1 MANKG
6 GNGAIKESVIP
17 LEKKQRS
24 SQELPT
30 PLDTKGDNLPSIAKG
45 YFIESKNSQA
55 AIQFARWAQ
64 KEQFYKVVA
73 AYADCH
79 DDPNIDDSFIR
90 TLGQLDRYYLGV
102 FLCNRHDMLHPW
114 IYERCREVESHR
126 DRRLDLW
133 ARFHYK
139 SSIITFLGTVQEVL
153 CNPNITIGLLSF
165 SARQAKPFLRQVMQ
179 ELESNE
185 KLYNLYSD
193 ILWEKP
199 RQQAPKWAE
208 NEGICVKRSANPKEQ
223 TVEAHG
229 LVDGQPTGRHFDLI
243 IYDDVVVQESVST
256 PEQIAKTTTQW
267 ELSLNLGSTHN
278 PRYQYAGTRYSYGDT
293 YGTILQRAAVKP
305 RIHTATH
312 NGQMDGIPVFLTQ
325 ERWEEI
331 KKTTSTYTVACQQLL
346 NPIAGSD
353 VSFMDDWWREWEVRP
368 YTLNAY
374 MMVDP
379 ASSKKKESNRTAIAV
394 VGVDANYNKYL
405 LDGVCHRMSLS
416 ERWDI
421 LKRLRTKWKRAPGV
435 REFKIGYERYGAQSD
450 IEHFKEMMRIDGSS
464 FPIYELNWVGGGGSQ
479 SKKDRIQRLEPDLKD
494 GSFFWPY
501 PTDEKRFT
509 SLQRDTKESNR
520 DFLISK
526 KILRKDENGRIYDLV
541 KWVKDN
547 EYNLFPMIHPDFLDA
562 LSRIYDMD
570 PTPPIRRSY
579 RVLEPEAEAAF

>member
-1 MANKG
+1 M
-6 GNGAIKESVIP
+6 
-17 LEKKQRS
+17 
-24 SQELPT
+24 
-30 PLDTKGDNLPSIAKG
+30 LPSISKG
-45 YFIESKNSQA
+45 YFVEGKNSEA
-55 AIQFARWAQ
+55 AIQFAEWARN
-64 KEQFYKVVA
+64 EQFYKVVA

-79 DDPNIDDSFIR
+79 DAPNIDDSFIR

-114 IYERCREVESHR
+114 IYDRCREVESDK

-139 SSIITFLGTVQEVL
+139 SSIITFLGTIQEIL

-179 ELESNE
+179 ELEANE
-185 KLYNLYSD
+185 KLYSLYPD

-208 NEGICVKRSANPKEQ
+208 NEGICVRRSANPKEQ

-256 PEQIAKTTTQW
+256 PEQISKTTTQW

-312 NGQMDGIPVFLTQ
+312 NGQMDGMPVFLTD
-325 ERWEEI
+325 ERWDEI

-353 VSFMDDWWREWEVRP
+353 VAFHEEWWLEWEIRP
-368 YTLNAY
+368 YTMNAY
-374 MMVDP
+374 IMVDP
-379 ASSKKKESNRTAIAV
+379 ASSKKKESNRTAMAV

-416 ERWDI
+416 ERWEL
-421 LKRLRTKWKRAPGV
+421 LKRLRIKWKRAPGI
-435 REFKIGYERYGAQSD
+435 REVKVGYERYGAQSD

-464 FPIYELNWVGGGGSQ
+464 FPVYELNWVGGGGSQ
-479 SKKDRIQRLEPDLKD
+479 SKRDRIQRLEPDLKD

-501 PTDEKRFT
+501 PTDKNRLT
-509 SLQRDTKESNR
+509 SLQIDVKER
-520 DFLISK
+520 KQDFLISG
-526 KILRKDENGRIYDLV
+526 KIMRKDENGKLYDLV

-547 EYNLFPMIHPDFLDA
+547 EYSLFPTIHPDFLDA

-570 PTPPIRRSY
+570 PTPPISRSY
-579 RVLEPEAEAAF
+579 RVLEPEAEAAY

>member
-1 MANKG
+1 M
-6 GNGAIKESVIP
+6 
-17 LEKKQRS
+17 
-24 SQELPT
+24 
-30 PLDTKGDNLPSIAKG
+30 LPSISKG
-45 YFIESKNSQA
+45 YFVEGKNSEA
-55 AIQFARWAQ
+55 AIQFAEWARN
-64 KEQFYKVVA
+64 EQFYKVVA

-114 IYERCREVESHR
+114 IYERCREVEGDR
-126 DRRLDLW
+126 DGRLDLW

-139 SSIITFLGTVQEVL
+139 SSIITFLGTVQEIL

-185 KLYNLYSD
+185 KLHSLYPD

-208 NEGICVKRSANPKEQ
+208 NEGICVRRSANPKEQ

-243 IYDDVVVQESVST
+243 VYDDVVVQESVST
-256 PEQIAKTTTQW
+256 PEQISKTTTQW
-267 ELSLNLGSTHN
+267 ELSLNLGSTYS
-278 PRYQYAGTRYSYGDT
+278 PRFQYAGTRYSYGDT

-312 NGQMDGIPVFLTQ
+312 NGQMDGVPVFLTD

-331 KKTTSTYTVACQQLL
+331 KKTTSTNTVACKQIL

-353 VSFMDDWWREWEVRP
+353 IAFLEEWWTEWEIRP

-374 MMVDP
+374 IMVDP
-379 ASSKKKESNRTAIAV
+379 ASSKKKESNRTAMAV
-394 VGVDANYNKYL
+394 VGVDPNYNKYL
-405 LDGVCHRMSLS
+405 LDGMCHRMSLS
-416 ERWDI
+416 ERWDS
-421 LKRLRTKWKRAPGV
+421 LKRLRTKWKRAPGI
-435 REFKIGYERYGAQSD
+435 RELKVGYERYGAQSD
-450 IEHFKEMMRIDGSS
+450 IEHFKEMMRMDGSS

-501 PTDEKRFT
+501 PTDSKRLT
-509 SLQRDTKESNR
+509 SLQRDAKER
-520 DFLISK
+520 KQEFLLSG
-526 KILRKDENGRIYDLV
+526 KILRKDENGRAYDLV
-541 KWVKDN
+541 KWLKDN
-547 EYNLFPMIHPDFLDA
+547 EYSLFPTIHPDFLDA

-579 RVLEPEAEAAF
+579 RVLEPEAEASF

>member
-1 MANKG
+1 M
-6 GNGAIKESVIP
+6 
-17 LEKKQRS
+17 
-24 SQELPT
+24 
-30 PLDTKGDNLPSIAKG
+30 LPSI
-45 YFIESKNSQA
+45 SKNYLNEGKNAKA
-55 AIQFARWAQ
+55 AFEFAEWAQ
-64 KEQFYKVVA
+64 GEQFYKVIE

-79 DDPNIDDSFIR
+79 NDPNIDDSFIR

-114 IYERCREVESHR
+114 IYERCREVEGDR
-126 DRRLDLW
+126 DGRLDLW

-139 SSIITFLGTVQEVL
+139 SSIITFLGTIQEVL

-165 SARQAKPFLRQVMQ
+165 SARQAKPFLRQIMQ
-179 ELESNE
+179 ELEANE
-185 KLYNLYSD
+185 KLCSLFPD

-208 NEGICVKRSANPKEQ
+208 NEGICVRRSSNPKEQ
-223 TVEAHG
+223 TIEAHG

-267 ELSLNLGSTHN
+267 ELSLNLGSTYS
-278 PRYQYAGTRYSYGDT
+278 PRFQYAGTRYSYGDT

-305 RIHTATH
+305 RVYPATH
-312 NGQMDGIPVFLTQ
+312 NGQMDGYPVFLTQ

-331 KKTTSTYTVACQQLL
+331 RKTTSTYTVACQQLL

-353 VSFMDDWWREWEVRP
+353 ISFESDWWREWEIRP

-374 MMVDP
+374 LMVDP

-416 ERWDI
+416 ERWNT
-421 LKRLRTKWKRAPGV
+421 LKQVRAKWKRAPGI
-435 REFKIGYERYGAQSD
+435 REVKVGYERYGAQSD

-501 PTDEKRFT
+501 PTDSKKLT
-509 SLQRDTKESNR
+509 SLQLDAKER
-520 DFLISK
+520 KQDFLLSSK
-526 KILRKDENGRIYDLV
+526 IMRKDENGKLYDLV
-541 KWVKDN
+541 NWVRDN
-547 EYNLFPMIHPDFLDA
+547 EYSLFPTIHPDFLDA

-570 PTPPIRRSY
+570 PTPPIRRSH
-579 RVLEPEAEAAF
+579 RVLEPEAEATF